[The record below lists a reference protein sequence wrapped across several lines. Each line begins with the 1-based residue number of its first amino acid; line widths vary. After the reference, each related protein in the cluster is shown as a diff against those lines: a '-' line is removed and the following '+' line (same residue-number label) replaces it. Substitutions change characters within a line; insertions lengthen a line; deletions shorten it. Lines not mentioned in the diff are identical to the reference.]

1 MKEIDNIVKKV
12 LMESLNEKAEELTKK
27 IKGEMEEDFGPE
39 DYDYEPEDMTD
50 YRRFKRLLDKKL
62 NMDTEDSLSDIE
74 LEEETDVMSGE
85 FDYVQEKECMEGDC
99 GEMKEGKK
107 FRDELKKAYSR
118 KHPNEKYPESLKKKY
133 SSDDEDEEEETKINE
148 KLVGGQKKLDVAEPK
163 GKLTKADF
171 DKLRSKKEVKEK
183 WEGDTEVEKTGEYS
197 NMSVADLDKAIK
209 SLKSKTAKIQDEGKK
224 VPKLMREK
232 MSELYFAKRAKQGWK
247 GKGSAKV
254 DEEMEEGNAFT
265 GALAKAKKE
274 GDDTFEVDG
283 KEYNVKNESYK
294 YSIKFDGEELILS
307 EEELVNM
314 IEEIVLEEK
323 NSNLKSSGGRA
334 KGTVE
339 YDRVHKKDEDIN
351 KKANQESFKK
361 MREYVKAGSKG
372 SFEEN
377 PKFFPKGNGQL
388 AKMDKKA
395 YVPSEAVD
403 EYIDTFAYGGGML
416 DLDPDEIGYNED
428 WLEKTIEG
436 SEMTGNSPKYAN
448 AEDTGLGKK
457 LNKRRKL
464 GLYNQE
470 KRQSYNRVKQ
480 PVDVAGE
487 DTKSGK
493 LNKMFKNLGEST
505 EQKEILSEEMSKM
518 KNMMGYN
525 KKTQ

>member
-39 DYDYEPEDMTD
+39 DYDYEPEDMPD
-50 YRRFKRLLDKKL
+50 YRRFKKLLDKKL

-74 LEEETDVMSGE
+74 LEEDYTEEE

-133 SSDDEDEEEETKINE
+133 PSDDEEEETKINE
-148 KLVGGQKKLDVAEPK
+148 KLTGGQKYIAKQADPK
-163 GKLTKADF
+163 NKIDAKDFKALR
-171 DKLRSKKEVKEK
+171 DKKKE
-183 WEGDTEVEKTGEYS
+183 T
-197 NMSVADLDKAIK
+197 
-209 SLKSKTAKIQDEGKK
+209 
-224 VPKLMREK
+224 
-232 MSELYFAKRAKQGWK
+232 
-247 GKGSAKV
+247 
-254 DEEMEEGNAFT
+254 
-265 GALAKAKKE
+265 KE
-274 GDDTFEVDG
+274 GDDTFKVDG

-457 LNKRRKL
+457 LNKKRKL

>member
-39 DYDYEPEDMTD
+39 DYDYEPEDMPD
-50 YRRFKRLLDKKL
+50 YRRFKKLLDKKL

-133 SSDDEDEEEETKINE
+133 SSDDDEDEEEETKINE
-148 KLVGGQKKLDVAEPK
+148 KLTGGQKYIAKQADPK
-163 GKLTKADF
+163 NKIDAKDFKALR
-171 DKLRSKKEVKEK
+171 DKKKETKE
-183 WEGDTEVEKTGEYS
+183 DY
-197 NMSVADLDKAIK
+197 
-209 SLKSKTAKIQDEGKK
+209 
-224 VPKLMREK
+224 
-232 MSELYFAKRAKQGWK
+232 
-247 GKGSAKV
+247 
-254 DEEMEEGNAFT
+254 EMEEGNAFT

-416 DLDPDEIGYNED
+416 DLDPDEIGYNEE